1 MGATGLEWVALGFF
15 SRQDEDLIDV
25 CPHWSG
31 RSVEF
36 RKAPPGTP
44 LGASCLEIT
53 GSDGIW
59 SCTPIFFSYSLILEG
74 ALWSS
79 VVCCH
84 HRIRLL
90 QSMVKSET
98 ENNMEAKFQGQAM
111 VVRVFVTM
119 RNLLGDSWIVV
130 AASASGGKSTGEV
143 QSPTLQDEN
152 PRSDLNWLCLT
163 MTLLKILFCE
173 RGLSPKW
180 KPITY
185 DLNWWQQRL
194 CTISFFGGITIGE
207 NELLVLSW
215 WCLYCFYK

>member
-1 MGATGLEWVALGFF
+1 
-15 SRQDEDLIDV
+15 
-25 CPHWSG
+25 
-31 RSVEF
+31 
-36 RKAPPGTP
+36 
-44 LGASCLEIT
+44 
-53 GSDGIW
+53 
-59 SCTPIFFSYSLILEG
+59 LILEG

-98 ENNMEAKFQGQAM
+98 ENNMEAKFQGQAT
-111 VVRVFVTM
+111 VVWVFVTM

-194 CTISFFGGITIGE
+194 CTISFFGGVTIGE